1 MLSLLVAASVSV
13 SGCGYDGP
21 SHVTG
26 LAVEPDSQQ
35 LIYCEY
41 FLPTEDNR
49 TRVLYY
55 TPSGHRFAEKDLFG
69 AASEDGAAT
78 SLPEVVQQDYRNGE
92 RREVRKGEDS
102 WLLRYRKSATA
113 SWKEARVPINGIDV
127 IDAGFDDYVRKHW
140 DELVAGR
147 QARFDFASPP
157 HGRGIELRARRVDC
171 HSGDQRSLCL
181 RVDLAQPLLRFF
193 AGDLD
198 LVYDRATRRLQQF
211 EGIVNVLDDRSSAQ
225 RLQIHYHYD

>member
-1 MLSLLVAASVSV
+1 MLSLLVAASLSV

-21 SHVTG
+21 THVTG

-35 LIYCEY
+35 LVYCEY
-41 FLPTEDNR
+41 FLPTEGNR

-55 TPSGHRFAEKDLFG
+55 TPSGRRFAEKDLLG

-78 SLPEVVQQDYRNGE
+78 SQPEVVQQDYRNGE
-92 RREVRKGEDS
+92 RREVRKGGDS
-102 WLLRYRKSATA
+102 WLLRYRKSASA
-113 SWKEARVPINGIDV
+113 GWKETRIPINAIDV
-127 IDAGFDDYVRKHW
+127 IDAGFDDYVRNHW
-140 DELVAGR
+140 DELAAGR
-147 QARFDFASPP
+147 TARFDFASPA
-157 HGRGIELRARRVDC
+157 HGRGIELRARRADC
-171 HSGDQRSLCL
+171 RSDDRQSLCL

-193 AGDLD
+193 AGDLY

-211 EGIVNVLDDRSSAQ
+211 EGIVNILDDRSDAQ